1 MGEKGDWE
9 AIGQGTGK
17 SSPETFELG
26 RFRSIKKIRIM
37 FKPHNNPALPVKFLR
52 NHPGEFTFGID
63 AVEAL
68 H

>member
-1 MGEKGDWE
+1 
-9 AIGQGTGK
+9 
-17 SSPETFELG
+17 
-26 RFRSIKKIRIM
+26 M
-37 FKPHNNPALPVKFLR
+37 FKPHTNADLQVKFLR